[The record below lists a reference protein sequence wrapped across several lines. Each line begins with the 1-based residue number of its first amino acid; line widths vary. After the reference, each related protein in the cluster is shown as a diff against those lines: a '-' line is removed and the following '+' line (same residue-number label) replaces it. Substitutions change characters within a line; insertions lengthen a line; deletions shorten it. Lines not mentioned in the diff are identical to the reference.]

1 MFTLRTVLAAGLTI
15 VLWASAFPGIRA
27 ALQGYDPGHMV
38 LLRFLVASAA
48 LGVFAAATRMA
59 LPRARDLPGM
69 LGLGLL
75 GIGVY
80 QGALTFGQQTVE
92 AGPAALIVSLSPMV
106 MALLATAFLGERLRL
121 WGWLGSGLGV
131 VGVALIAVG
140 DSGPDGVVDPG
151 VALVF
156 FAMVATAVYFVFQKP
171 FLRRYSALQMTA
183 CGVWAGTAVMA
194 LLWAPGLVGAVRA
207 APIEAT
213 LAVVYMGVFPGMI
226 AYLSWAYA
234 LSRAPA
240 SLVGSAMYLVPPVA
254 TLIAVVWPGEVPSPL
269 TIAGGLIALA
279 GVVIVQRWGRSRSP
293 ATG

>member
-1 MFTLRTVLAAGLTI
+1 M
-15 VLWASAFPGIRA
+15 
-27 ALQGYDPGHMV
+27 
-38 LLRFLVASAA
+38 
-48 LGVFAAATRMA
+48 
-59 LPRARDLPGM
+59 
-69 LGLGLL
+69 
-75 GIGVY
+75 
-80 QGALTFGQQTVE
+80 E

-156 FAMVATAVYFVFQKP
+156 LAMVATAVYFVFQKP

-194 LLWAPGLVGAVRA
+194 LVWAPGLVGAVRA

-269 TIAGGLIALA
+269 AIAGGLIALA